1 LNDIGL
7 LTKDALGFIT
17 NVFALTLPGVKSGEP
32 GSGLGS
38 TSPEENIQST
48 RKPGYGLLQPYYSR
62 RYPE

>member
-1 LNDIGL
+1 MLNMRNIERLGL
-7 LTKDALGFIT
+7 YPI
-17 NVFALTLPGVKSGEP
+17 PGVKSGEP

-48 RKPGYGLLQPYYSR
+48 RKPGYGLLQPYYSQ